1 MTLRKLHSIKI
12 LGALA
17 AFLAVLSGAVVFGAE
32 KPVSKPAEKA
42 VFQAD
47 KAYDLPALLNL
58 ALGNNPYTKLAWQRA
73 AVASAEVGEA
83 RAPYYPKAAFRYVG
97 GIEQSF
103 SPVAAGPNYYRIA
116 SNTPSVV
123 LEYLLIDFGRR
134 RAEVDRTLNQL
145 AAANLNYDRQL
156 QKTVFAV
163 QRAYFRH
170 SAALFEEKSAT
181 ANHELAKTLS
191 ESVEEK
197 MKSGLATEPEVLLAR
212 RTLAQADYDLAD
224 SQRAAKTSLGELRT
238 AAGIPANAP
247 LKVDPIAPPESH
259 AEFQEKLDHLVD
271 AALADRPDLA
281 GRVADL
287 RAREAATAGAKAD
300 FLPKVR
306 AEASYSHEAF
316 QYHAQDGI
324 NGGNFHGDQNQ
335 FGAFLVVDWQL
346 FDGFERL
353 AKVRQMRAEEQAARA
368 DLEIKRLDTI
378 LDVWTA
384 YYEVQTALHRMDAAQ
399 ALLKS
404 SQETFDALTASF
416 QEGLTT
422 ITDLVSARSSLA
434 AAQYAKAEAS
444 SDYLTSVASLSL
456 AIGAPHG
463 AAKE

>member
-12 LGALA
+12 LGG
-17 AFLAVLSGAVVFGAE
+17 FLALVSALYPAVAADPPKPSIKPAE
-32 KPVSKPAEKA
+32 KPVYQPGKS
-42 VFQAD
+42 
-47 KAYDLPALLNL
+47 YDLPALLNL
-58 ALGNNPYTKLAWQRA
+58 ALSNNPYTRLAWQRA
-73 AVASAEVGEA
+73 AGAAAEVGEA
-83 RAPYYPKAAFRYVG
+83 RAPYYPKAAFRYEG
-97 GIEQSF
+97 GIEQNF
-103 SPVAAGPNYYRIA
+103 SPVAAGPNYFRLA
-116 SNTPSVV
+116 QSTPTVV

-145 AAANLNYDRQL
+145 AAAHLDYDRQL
-156 QKTVFAV
+156 QKTIFAV

-170 SAALFEEKSAT
+170 SAALSEEKSAA
-181 ANHELAKTLS
+181 ANRELAKTLADS
-191 ESVEEK
+191 IEAK
-197 MKSGLATEPEVLLAR
+197 MTNGLATEPEILLAR

-224 SQRAAKTSLGELRT
+224 SQRSAKTSLGELRT
-238 AAGIPANAP
+238 ATGVPANAP
-247 LKVDPIAPPESH
+247 LEIDPIAPPESH
-259 AEFQEKLDHLVD
+259 GAFQIKLDQLVD

-306 AEASYSHEAF
+306 AEASYGHETF
-316 QYHAQDGI
+316 EYHAQDGI
-324 NGGNFHGDQNQ
+324 NGGNYHGDQNQ

-353 AKVRQMRAEEQAARA
+353 ARVRQLRAAEQAARA

-384 YYEVQTALHRMDAAQ
+384 YYDVRAALLRMDAAQ

-404 SQETFDALTASF
+404 SQETFNALDASF

-434 AAQYAKAEAS
+434 AAQFAQAEAS

-456 AIGAPHG
+456 AIGSPQ
-463 AAKE
+463 KR